1 MKTIKFMLRENNN
14 EIDNQGKEFFHKFYI
29 LPKKLT
35 LSWKWLFFDMV
46 IIDKDFITQR
56 IKIFKHLITFYYNFN
71 KKDFRFILY
80 DARGNMYIEIQ
91 NLNPEHKIT
100 FWKNTVRK
108 LNGKMKFPKYIFN
121 SDKIK

>member
-1 MKTIKFMLRENNN
+1 MLRENSN
-14 EIDNQGKEFFHKFYI
+14 EIDNEGKEFFHKFYI

-56 IKIFKHLITFYYNFN
+56 IKIFKHVITFYYNFN
-71 KKDFRFILY
+71 KKDFRIILY
-80 DARGNMYIEIQ
+80 DARGYMYIEIQ
-91 NLNPEHKIT
+91 NLNPDHKIT
-100 FWKNTVRK
+100 FWKNEKRK
-108 LNGKMKFPKYIFN
+108 LNGKMKFPKYIFT